1 MTGVVEQ
8 VHTDVLVV
16 GAGPAGSAA
25 AIHAARAGLGVILA
39 DAAQFPRDKTCGDGL
54 TPRAMHQLR
63 RLGIAGEVLGAYRNR
78 GLKLHG
84 FGGSVTVPWPESRF
98 GGEGSAVPRTLFDAA
113 LVRAAVDAGAELWGG
128 ARATAV
134 ERDAAGV
141 VREVTF
147 LRDGAERRVCCRHLI
162 VADGV
167 RSELGRRLG
176 RKWHRGEVYG
186 IAARSYCRSPRAREE
201 WIHSHLELRDADGV
215 VQPGYGWIFPLGDAP
230 VGGDPAAAAAR
241 LRGGV
246 DAGASDA
253 GAHEADVP
261 ATAAGISGTGWVNL
275 GCGALSTAARPA
287 KVNTKK
293 LLSHYA
299 AARREAW
306 TLGEE
311 QHVTSAMLPMGG
323 AVSGVAGPNWALIGD
338 AAACVNPLNG
348 EGIDYALETAEQV
361 VALICAAGGDGP
373 DLTAAWPALLNEHYG
388 EAFLLARTLA
398 RALTHPRFLPAVGPL
413 GLRGPAA
420 RVIMPAAARLMG
432 NLVTDEDRDLVARV
446 WRAAGAVT
454 KAARAGSP
462 LWAPADGA
470 SAN

>member
-25 AIHAARAGLGVILA
+25 AIHAARAGRGVILA
-39 DAAQFPRDKTCGDGL
+39 DAARFPRDKTCGDGL

-63 RLGIAGEVLGAYRNR
+63 RLGLAGGVLSAYRNR

-84 FGGSVTVPWPESRF
+84 FGGSVKVPWPDSRF
-98 GGEGSAVPRTLFDAA
+98 GAEGSAVPRTLFDAA
-113 LVRAAVDAGAELWGG
+113 LVRAAVDAGAELWGA
-128 ARATAV
+128 ARASAV
-134 ERDAAGV
+134 ERDAAGA

-147 LRDGAERRVCCRHLI
+147 LHDGTERRVRCRHLI

-176 RKWHRGEVYG
+176 RRWHRGEVYG

-230 VGGDPAAAAAR
+230 VGGDPDAAAAR
-241 LRGGV
+241 LRGGA
-246 DAGASDA
+246 DAGAPDA
-253 GAHEADVP
+253 GGS
-261 ATAAGISGTGWVNL
+261 AAGWVNL

-311 QHVTSAMLPMGG
+311 RHVTSAMLPMGG
-323 AVSGVAGPNWALIGD
+323 AVSGVAGSNWALIGD

-361 VALICAAGGDGP
+361 VALICAAGGDGG
-373 DLTAAWPALLNEHYG
+373 DLTAAWPALLDEHYG

-462 LWAPADGA
+462 LWAPADSAPA
-470 SAN
+470 S